1 MVIPLKVVDRD
12 RLLPAD
18 LMQRLRK
25 RTQKLAH
32 FFDGVEECRLS
43 VDGPGQH
50 PLAERV
56 RVRLYLSV
64 SGTEVAVSHQSG
76 EDLSIALRSAF
87 DAADRRLKA
96 HARLARTG
104 GSKAGR
110 GPKRRAE

>member
-43 VDGPGQH
+43 V
-50 PLAERV
+50 EV
-56 RVRLYLSV
+56 R
-64 SGTEVAVSHQSG
+64 A
-76 EDLSIALRSAF
+76 SIRWRNA
-87 DAADRRLKA
+87 
-96 HARLARTG
+96 
-104 GSKAGR
+104 
-110 GPKRRAE
+110 